1 MTERALIHVAGP
13 QGAGKTAFIEAVLE
27 AGGLIFAARCVRDD
41 SLRRSREDTPTSHPE
56 LRRYRAAGACGAA
69 LFTFPQKEAGSDA
82 FFVTHLMEDYSQATI
97 LEGDD
102 PLEFAD
108 LAVFVAPPLPAGK
121 TLLVRGRRDRA
132 KEARDRTDALE
143 GLLHEPHGVTRFLG
157 QAIGAPLAAFA
168 RERPELLE
176 EIRADLL
183 AGIVQ
188 ARRTPPP
195 EPTEHWAI
203 AEGYEGI
210 ERAQLV
216 VVNVR
221 GADEHERGEA
231 LAREVGRLRKD
242 AAVFHDIVR
251 FRGHKTPI
259 TVAVADLLDRKDA
272 GRKKAVARVRRVLGA
287 GS

>member
-1 MTERALIHVAGP
+1 MRERVLIHVAGP
-13 QGAGKTAFIEAVLE
+13 QGAGKTTFIEAVLE
-27 AGGLIFAARCVRDD
+27 PGGLILAARCVRDD

-69 LFTFPQKEAGSDA
+69 LFTFPESETGSDA
-82 FFVTHLMEDYSQATI
+82 FFVTHLMEDYSEATI
-97 LEGDD
+97 LEGDN
-102 PLEFAD
+102 PLGFVD
-108 LAVFVAPPLPAGK
+108 LVAFVAPPLPAGK
-121 TLLVRGRRDRA
+121 TLLVRRRRDRA
-132 KEARDRTDALE
+132 KEERDRADALE
-143 GLLHEPHGVTRFLG
+143 RVLREPDGVARLLEQMAGS
-157 QAIGAPLAAFA
+157 PLAAFA
-168 RERPELLE
+168 RKRPELLE
-176 EIRADLL
+176 KTRADLL

-188 ARRTPPP
+188 ARRAPPP
-195 EPTEHWAI
+195 EPTGHWAI
-203 AEGYEGI
+203 ADGYEGI

-221 GADEHERGEA
+221 TAAEREPGEA
-231 LAREVGRLRKD
+231 LAWEVGRLRKD

-259 TVAVADLLDRKDA
+259 TVAVADLLDRKDT